1 MNQRRA
7 IIVGP
12 VRWREVG
19 AMKTQSILGNKP
31 VSKLT
36 VAAAVATLVA
46 SGAASFADDQQL
58 QNRLAIQRAQES
70 SPARQA
76 TVALYVGQRGFSRD
90 KVEVRRE
97 TPRRVTI
104 HMGRGSVTHLAAN

>member
-1 MNQRRA
+1 MSMNQRRA

-19 AMKTQSILGNKP
+19 AMKTQSILGNKR

-46 SGAASFADDQQL
+46 SGTASFADDQQL

-70 SPARQA
+70 FRARQA
-76 TVALYVGQRGFSRD
+76 TVTLYVGQRGFD
-90 KVEVRRE
+90 KIEVRRE

-104 HMGRGSVTHLAAN
+104 YMGRGSVTHLAAN